1 MESRKEGRKEGKK
14 KKERGKERKKKIG
27 GREKKENPV
36 TKIHNSWYEILR
48 F

>member
-14 KKERGKERKKKIG
+14 KKKRREERKEKIG

-36 TKIHNSWYEILR
+36 TKIHNGRESLR